1 MCCAAAGFVSDSEL
15 NNRKPEGCY
24 VCGAD
29 PVSILAPFPLFYID
43 FFCRLCYSFPEAI
56 VIASRPLTNRPTLH
70 EMHDKEDKIVE

>member
-43 FFCRLCYSFPEAI
+43 FFVDY
-56 VIASRPLTNRPTLH
+56 VILSRKPL
-70 EMHDKEDKIVE
+70 